1 MAWLTE
7 FLLKN
12 FKFHTALK
20 AEVKQ
25 RIVGRLAYQ
34 LLREM
39 PYAGDITLATILA
52 VTGDVERF
60 RNYRQYVAYTG
71 YYPDIR
77 TSQTIN
83 RTRMSARGNRDLKRA
98 LFQIASPL
106 VWFDQGD
113 NPYKQLYQ
121 RKVAEG
127 RAWYEAMPFV
137 CAALARHIYHC
148 LKHEE
153 PYDVHKAFR
162 GRYPLPGT
170 EQEMLELEVELE
182 GKFEIVEAH
191 LH

>member
-1 MAWLTE
+1 
-7 FLLKN
+7 
-12 FKFHTALK
+12 
-20 AEVKQ
+20 
-25 RIVGRLAYQ
+25 
-34 LLREM
+34 
-39 PYAGDITLATILA
+39 
-52 VTGDVERF
+52 
-60 RNYRQYVAYTG
+60 
-71 YYPDIR
+71 
-77 TSQTIN
+77 
-83 RTRMSARGNRDLKRA
+83 MSTRGNRDLKRV

-191 LH
+191 LYQLTN